1 MIVESTNVQIK
12 NESPNIANAVLAAV
26 LPCMVKYQG
35 HGRKLKKI
43 EGEMCT
49 IIIAHAAYYLDYDK
63 VVHVSELELFKQH
76 EHDIDSFNGH
86 CQICGLYCR

>member
-1 MIVESTNVQIK
+1 MQTVETTTS
-12 NESPNIANAVLAAV
+12 SPNSTNAVLAAV

-35 HGRKLKKI
+35 YGRKLKKI

-49 IIIAHAAYYLDYDK
+49 IRIAHAAYYLDYDK
-63 VVHVSELELFKQH
+63 NVHVSELELFKP
-76 EHDIDSFNGH
+76 HDHDVDSFNGH